1 MLSDYVFSSDC
12 HNIATIMLQFLLL
25 DLLTG
30 ICIVATMDYNSQQ
43 LLYRV
48 LTDATSQVYQAMLER
63 VQRGEALGLTRG
75 YNGNVSHLSQPALSC
90 ALILHL

>member
-1 MLSDYVFSSDC
+1 MLR
-12 HNIATIMLQFLLL
+12 FLIL

-30 ICIVATMDYNSQQ
+30 ICMAATMDYNSQQ

-63 VQRGEALGLTRG
+63 VQRGEALGHTRG
-75 YNGNVSHLSQPALSC
+75 FNGNVSH
-90 ALILHL
+90 I